1 MTSLTL
7 PSELV
12 SADWLYEN
20 LNHPDLVLLDAS
32 FFMPGVD
39 RDGHAEWLDVRIPGA
54 IFFDFHREIC
64 LHNTDLPH
72 MMPCSDDFQ
81 ASAQE
86 LGINN
91 DSIIVVYDSL
101 GIFSS
106 PRVWWMLKAMGA
118 ENVAVLDGGLPIWKS
133 KSLPIESGP
142 LAKPIIKGDFI
153 ANQKQTLF
161 CDSKEVLKATQ
172 DDERIIIDA
181 RSPGRFLAQEPEPR
195 EGMRS
200 GHMPSAKNLPFS
212 DLLSEQKMNE
222 AYQLAA
228 IFETIAPKDKNNG
241 LVFSCGSGVTAC
253 ILALGATLAGYKDIS
268 VYDGSWTEWG
278 ASDEL
283 PVVS

>member
-12 SADWLYEN
+12 SVDWLNEN
-20 LNHPDLVLLDAS
+20 REHRDLVILDAS

-39 RDGHAEWLDVRIPGA
+39 RDGHVEWLEERIPGA
-54 IFFDFHREIC
+54 VFFDFHREIC
-64 LHNTDLPH
+64 QHNTDLPH
-72 MMPCSDDFQ
+72 MMPSSDDFQ
-81 ASAQE
+81 ISAQG
-86 LGINN
+86 LGISH

-118 ENVAVLDGGLPIWKS
+118 ENVAVLNGGLPTWKE
-133 KSLPIESGP
+133 KSLPLESGP
-142 LAKPIIKGDFI
+142 LATPIIKGNFV

-161 CDSKEVLKATQ
+161 CDSKEVLQATQ
-172 DDERIIIDA
+172 EEERIIIDA

-212 DLLSEQKMNE
+212 NLLCENKMNE

-228 IFETIAPKDKNNG
+228 IFETIAPKDNG
-241 LVFSCGSGVTAC
+241 IIFSCGSGVTAC
-253 ILALGATLAGYKDIS
+253 ILALGATLAGYKNIS
-268 VYDGSWTEWG
+268 VYDGSWSEWG
-278 ASDEL
+278 SSDDL